1 MRQSEAEQV
10 EFNLDPIKEKL
21 RRFLLENFA
30 SAGDVEIEDDHSLLQ
45 LGIIDSLSLV
55 NIIGYIEE
63 EFDIKVSPRDFFPV
77 NSIPLPKPPIILR
90 APASS
95 RGQHENMRQ
104 LRHPRKFSGCTF

>member
-55 NIIGYIEE
+55 NIICYIEE
-63 EFDIKVSPRDFFPV
+63 EFDIKVSPRDFFPGKFDTIAKAADYIAR
-77 NSIPLPKPPIILR
+77 NRKQQR
-90 APASS
+90 PA
-95 RGQHENMRQ
+95 
-104 LRHPRKFSGCTF
+104 